1 MKIKTNTPLVKKA
14 REGVMEFLLLNH
26 PLDCPICD
34 QGGECDLQDQA
45 MVFGSDRGRFTD
57 MKRSVVDKHLG
68 PLIKTVMTRCIHCT
82 RCVRYATEIAGVED
96 LGVLGRGNAEE
107 IGTYVDRLST
117 SEVSGNV
124 IDLCPVG
131 ALTSKPYAFTARN
144 WELSNKE
151 SIDVSDALGAN
162 IRVDHRGPEVM
173 RIVPRLNE
181 DVNEEWLTDKGRF
194 MYDGLKRQRLAQPY
208 VRGPDGLLRQ
218 SDWREALQEAANAL
232 KAVSGEEIAAVA
244 GKLAD
249 VESITALKDLM
260 ARLNSQRLYI
270 EGAEGQE
277 NADIRP
283 SYLLNTGI
291 AALEDADAVLLVGT
305 DLRSEAPLLNV
316 RLRKAFR
323 AGTLRDIAAVG
334 PEDMDL
340 TYPHEHLGDKA
351 QDLSKL
357 TGGKDGFAAK
367 LAKAERPAIIIGAG
381 VLRRADKEAIL
392 GVVDRIVK
400 QAGVIKEGWNG
411 LNVLQLSAGTTGAL
425 DLGFVPGPAAKKD
438 APPAKVVY
446 LLGADEGLSKFVGE
460 DSFVIYQGHHGDQGA
475 SRANVVL
482 PGAAY
487 TEKEATYVNTE
498 GRPQRTVAA
507 VPVPGNARE
516 DWKIIRALSEIA
528 GVQLPYD
535 TTDAVRRRAYEIAP
549 QLERTEEVE
558 VSEVSVGA
566 RTAPSKA
573 SAGPLLKEPF
583 GRAVPNFY
591 MTDPISRASQT
602 MARCTSMFKSQ
613 KEVDAQEHWLLHADW
628 GKQKAAKQPAL

>member
-1 MKIKTNTPLVKKA
+1 
-14 REGVMEFLLLNH
+14 
-26 PLDCPICD
+26 
-34 QGGECDLQDQA
+34 
-45 MVFGSDRGRFTD
+45 
-57 MKRSVVDKHLG
+57 
-68 PLIKTVMTRCIHCT
+68 
-82 RCVRYATEIAGVED
+82 
-96 LGVLGRGNAEE
+96 
-107 IGTYVDRLST
+107 
-117 SEVSGNV
+117 
-124 IDLCPVG
+124 
-131 ALTSKPYAFTARN
+131 
-144 WELSNKE
+144 
-151 SIDVSDALGAN
+151 
-162 IRVDHRGPEVM
+162 M

-208 VRGPDGLLRQ
+208 VRGPDGRLRQ
-218 SDWREALQEAANAL
+218 SDWREALQEAASAL
-232 KAVSGEEIAAVA
+232 KAVPGEEIAAVA

-367 LAKAERPAIIIGAG
+367 LAKAERPAIIVGAG

-400 QAGVIKEGWNG
+400 QAGVMKEGWNG

-460 DSFVIYQGHHGDQGA
+460 ESFVIYQGHHGDQGA

-507 VPVPGNARE
+507 VPVPGQSLDGIPKATCG
-516 DWKIIRALSEIA
+516 DG
-528 GVQLPYD
+528 GVD
-535 TTDAVRRRAYEIAP
+535 CC
-549 QLERTEEVE
+549 
-558 VSEVSVGA
+558 VG
-566 RTAPSKA
+566 
-573 SAGPLLKEPF
+573 F
-583 GRAVPNFY
+583 F
-591 MTDPISRASQT
+591 
-602 MARCTSMFKSQ
+602 
-613 KEVDAQEHWLLHADW
+613 
-628 GKQKAAKQPAL
+628 